1 MPYQRPNLSRRSSWP
16 PTLRLSAAATVD
28 LIEDEGGEW
37 ARDFLHGRSEFAQ
50 NFDVTSW
57 VKKPV
62 PTGSRGLKTEL

>member
-1 MPYQRPNLSRRSSWP
+1 MKAESGLEIFC
-16 PTLRLSAAATVD
+16 T
-28 LIEDEGGEW
+28 GG
-37 ARDFLHGRSEFAQ
+37 LRSEFAQ